1 MIFLHLFACNRFPG
15 VSVNCDKNIQENI
28 CTKSDPLLMNQC
40 IVINPHYEFHQT
52 DSAEVMNR
60 ELILKDPKDENIDEN
75 NLLKQ
80 FPVYVWI
87 SPVETTWKWGQ
98 GTYFTQIEKP
108 GE

>member
-15 VSVNCDKNIQENI
+15 VSENCDKNIQENI

-40 IVINPHYEFHQT
+40 IVINPNYEFHQT
-52 DSAEVMNR
+52 DSVEVMNR
-60 ELILKDPKDENIDEN
+60 ELLLKDPDDDTIDEKK
-75 NLLKQ
+75 LLKQ

-98 GTYFTQIEKP
+98 GTYFTKIGKP